1 MDIQVFMAELGKKF
15 DIELTLNEKF
25 TCSLLIEGVL
35 INFQYQKYDQTLLM
49 YGLVAYEENGFNTA
63 QLERALEADLFGYE
77 SLTFHLGYYK
87 AMHALVLSTAKQE
100 KDLDAEEFA
109 KLVLV
114 FADQVK
120 KWEQEISSL
129 ANEENTSSQ
138 IPAETQEEVILDINN
153 FLRV

>member
-15 DIELTLNEKF
+15 DIELTLNENF
-25 TCSLLIEGVL
+25 TCSLLVENVL

-49 YGLVAYEENGFNTA
+49 YGLVAYEEKGFNTA
-63 QLERALEADLFGYE
+63 QLERALEANLFGYE

-87 AMHALVLSTAKQE
+87 AMHALVLSIAKQE

-120 KWEQEISSL
+120 KWEQEITAL

-138 IPAETQEEVILDINN
+138 ISTETQEEVALDINN

>member
-15 DIELTLNEKF
+15 DIELTLNENF
-25 TCSLLIEGVL
+25 TCSLLVENVL

-49 YGLVAYEENGFNTA
+49 YGLVAYEEKGFNTA
-63 QLERALEADLFGYE
+63 QLERALEANLFGYE

-87 AMHALVLSTAKQE
+87 AMHAFVLSIAKQE

-120 KWEQEISSL
+120 KWEQEITAL

-138 IPAETQEEVILDINN
+138 ISTETQEEVALDINN